1 MAKGTRPGGNPGM
14 AGTRCAQN
22 RPDLGAVPAG
32 RGRPHRPVGIFPPGS
47 RWHYGRFGPKVYIC
61 APLKKPVTGTMST
74 QPTESKDLDIGELYT
89 KSELFFEKNKTPIT
103 IAVVAVL
110 VIVGGLL
117 GYRKFIA
124 EPRAKE
130 AQDMIWKA
138 QYYFE
143 IDSLD
148 KALNGDGN
156 YLGFA
161 EVANQYGSTSTGNLA
176 KFYMAVI
183 YHQKG
188 EYETALQ
195 YYKEADLGDDVL
207 RVMAAGNQGDVLVEL
222 GKPAEAATQFMKA
235 ADMVASD
242 YTTPMFLMK
251 AGIVYQQQN
260 DWKNAAKCFG
270 RVSTDYPNSPDA
282 QAAKKYGARASA
294 MAGQPS

>member
-1 MAKGTRPGGNPGM
+1 
-14 AGTRCAQN
+14 
-22 RPDLGAVPAG
+22 
-32 RGRPHRPVGIFPPGS
+32 
-47 RWHYGRFGPKVYIC
+47 
-61 APLKKPVTGTMST
+61 MST
-74 QPTESKDLDIGELYT
+74 KATEGKDLDIGELYT
-89 KSELFFEKNKTPIT
+89 KSELFFERNKTPVT

-110 VIVGGLL
+110 VIVGGLF
-117 GYRKFIA
+117 GYRKFIS

-130 AQDMIWKA
+130 AQEMIWKA

-148 KALNGDGN
+148 LALNGDGN
-156 YLGFA
+156 FLGFA
-161 EVANQYGSTSTGNLA
+161 SVADQYGSTSTGNLA

-207 RVMAAGNQGDVLVEL
+207 RVMATGNQGDALVEL
-222 GKPAEAATQFMKA
+222 GNPAEAATQFMKA
-235 ADMVASD
+235 ADLVKSD

-270 RVSTDYPNSPDA
+270 RIVSDFPGSPDA
-282 QAAKKYGARASA
+282 NTAKKYAARAKA

>member
-1 MAKGTRPGGNPGM
+1 
-14 AGTRCAQN
+14 
-22 RPDLGAVPAG
+22 
-32 RGRPHRPVGIFPPGS
+32 
-47 RWHYGRFGPKVYIC
+47 
-61 APLKKPVTGTMST
+61 MST

-161 EVANQYGSTSTGNLA
+161 EVAHQYGSTSTGNLA

-270 RVSTDYPNSPDA
+270 RVSADYPNSPDA
-282 QAAKKYGARASA
+282 QTAKKYGARASA

>member
-1 MAKGTRPGGNPGM
+1 
-14 AGTRCAQN
+14 
-22 RPDLGAVPAG
+22 
-32 RGRPHRPVGIFPPGS
+32 
-47 RWHYGRFGPKVYIC
+47 
-61 APLKKPVTGTMST
+61 
-74 QPTESKDLDIGELYT
+74 
-89 KSELFFEKNKTPIT
+89 
-103 IAVVAVL
+103 
-110 VIVGGLL
+110 
-117 GYRKFIA
+117 
-124 EPRAKE
+124 
-130 AQDMIWKA
+130 MIWKA

-148 KALNGDGN
+148 LALNGDGN
-156 YLGFA
+156 FLGFA
-161 EVANQYGSTSTGNLA
+161 SVADQYGSTSTGNLA

-207 RVMAAGNQGDVLVEL
+207 RVMATGNQGDALVEL

-235 ADMVASD
+235 ADLVKSD

-270 RVSTDYPNSPDA
+270 RIVSDFPGSPDA
-282 QAAKKYGARASA
+282 NTAKKYAARAKA
-294 MAGQPS
+294 MAG

>member
-1 MAKGTRPGGNPGM
+1 
-14 AGTRCAQN
+14 
-22 RPDLGAVPAG
+22 
-32 RGRPHRPVGIFPPGS
+32 
-47 RWHYGRFGPKVYIC
+47 
-61 APLKKPVTGTMST
+61 MST
-74 QPTESKDLDIGELYT
+74 QPTEGKDLNIGEIYT
-89 KSELFFEKNKTPIT
+89 KSELFLEKNKTPIT
-103 IAVVAVL
+103 VAVVAVL
-110 VIVGGLL
+110 AIVGGLL
-117 GYRKFIA
+117 GYKKFIS

-130 AQDMIWKA
+130 AQEMIWKA

-161 EVANQYGSTSTGNLA
+161 SVAEQYGSTSTGNLA

-183 YHQKG
+183 FHQKG

-207 RVMAAGNQGDVLVEL
+207 RVMAVGNQGDVLVEL
-222 GKPAEAATQFMKA
+222 GKPAEAATQFMQA
-235 ADMVASD
+235 ADLVKSD

-270 RVSTDYPNSPDA
+270 RIVADFPTYPDLNT
-282 QAAKKYGARASA
+282 AKKYAGRAKA
-294 MAGQPS
+294 MAEQPA

>member
-1 MAKGTRPGGNPGM
+1 
-14 AGTRCAQN
+14 
-22 RPDLGAVPAG
+22 
-32 RGRPHRPVGIFPPGS
+32 
-47 RWHYGRFGPKVYIC
+47 
-61 APLKKPVTGTMST
+61 MST
-74 QPTESKDLDIGELYT
+74 KATEGKDLDISELYT
-89 KSELFFEKNKTPIT
+89 KSELFFERNKTPVT

-110 VIVGGLL
+110 VIVGGLF
-117 GYRKFIA
+117 GYRKFIS

-130 AQDMIWKA
+130 AQEMIWKA

-148 KALNGDGN
+148 LALNGDGN
-156 YLGFA
+156 FLGFA
-161 EVANQYGSTSTGNLA
+161 SVADQYGSTSTGNLA

-207 RVMAAGNQGDVLVEL
+207 RVMATGNQGDVLVEL

-235 ADMVASD
+235 ADLVKSD

-270 RVSTDYPNSPDA
+270 RIVSDFPGSPDA
-282 QAAKKYGARASA
+282 NTAKKYAARAKA
-294 MAGQPS
+294 MSGQPS

>member
-1 MAKGTRPGGNPGM
+1 
-14 AGTRCAQN
+14 
-22 RPDLGAVPAG
+22 
-32 RGRPHRPVGIFPPGS
+32 
-47 RWHYGRFGPKVYIC
+47 
-61 APLKKPVTGTMST
+61 MST
-74 QPTESKDLDIGELYT
+74 KSNEGKDLDIGEIYT
-89 KSELFFEKNKTPIT
+89 KSELFLEKNKTPVT

-117 GYRKFIA
+117 GYKKFVS
-124 EPRAKE
+124 EPRAQE
-130 AQDMIWKA
+130 AQEMIWKA

-148 KALNGDGN
+148 KAMNGDGN

-161 EVANQYGSTSTGNLA
+161 QVADDYGSTTTGNLA

-183 YHQKG
+183 FHQKG
-188 EYETALQ
+188 DYENALQ
-195 YYKEADLGDDVL
+195 YYKEADLDDNVL
-207 RVMAAGNQGDVLVEL
+207 RVMATGNQGDVLVEL
-222 GKPAEAATQFMKA
+222 QRPAEAATQFMKA
-235 ADMVASD
+235 ADMVKSD

-270 RVSTDYPNSPDA
+270 RVASDYPGSPDA
-282 QAAKKYGARASA
+282 NTAKKYAARAKT

>member
-1 MAKGTRPGGNPGM
+1 
-14 AGTRCAQN
+14 
-22 RPDLGAVPAG
+22 
-32 RGRPHRPVGIFPPGS
+32 
-47 RWHYGRFGPKVYIC
+47 
-61 APLKKPVTGTMST
+61 MST
-74 QPTESKDLDIGELYT
+74 QPTEGKDLNIGEIYT
-89 KSELFFEKNKTPIT
+89 KSELFLEKNKTPIT
-103 IAVVAVL
+103 VAVVAVL

-117 GYRKFIA
+117 GYKKFVS

-130 AQDMIWKA
+130 AQEMIWKA

-161 EVANQYGSTSTGNLA
+161 SVADQYGSTSTGNLA

-183 YHQKG
+183 YHQQG
-188 EYETALQ
+188 DYETALQ

-207 RVMAAGNQGDVLVEL
+207 RVMAVGNQGDVLVEL
-222 GKPAEAATQFMKA
+222 GKPAEAAAQFMQA
-235 ADMVASD
+235 ADLVKSD

-270 RVSTDYPNSPDA
+270 RIVADFPASPDA
-282 QAAKKYGARASA
+282 ATAKKYAGRAKA
-294 MAGQPS
+294 MAEQPA

>member
-1 MAKGTRPGGNPGM
+1 
-14 AGTRCAQN
+14 
-22 RPDLGAVPAG
+22 
-32 RGRPHRPVGIFPPGS
+32 
-47 RWHYGRFGPKVYIC
+47 
-61 APLKKPVTGTMST
+61 MST
-74 QPTESKDLDIGELYT
+74 QPTEGKDLNIGELYT
-89 KSELFFEKNKTPIT
+89 KSELFLEKNKTAIT
-103 IAVVAVL
+103 VAVVAVL
-110 VIVGGLL
+110 AIVGGLL
-117 GYRKFIA
+117 GYRKFIS

-130 AQDMIWKA
+130 AQEMIWKA

-161 EVANQYGSTSTGNLA
+161 SVAEQYGSTSTGNLA

-183 YHQKG
+183 FHQKG

-207 RVMAAGNQGDVLVEL
+207 RVMAVGNQGDVLVEL
-222 GKPAEAATQFMKA
+222 GKPAEAAAQFMQA
-235 ADMVASD
+235 ADLVKSD

-260 DWKNAAKCFG
+260 DWKNAARCFG
-270 RVSTDYPNSPDA
+270 RIVSDFPNSPDA
-282 QAAKKYGARASA
+282 TTAKKYAGRAKA
-294 MAGQPS
+294 MAEQPA